1 MCSQK
6 LYPIEAPWFLSFP
19 GCFLVMVCPVP
30 LESHAV
36 RLGGSSL
43 LSPGFDIRLWFVY
56 LLIDEEHF
64 ALMFSFLVPLAFG
77 ECVGQVRV
85 RGWSTS
91 FPPQLQ
97 LLFLG
102 EDGAAPFLTQQGE
115 PISPSAALAGL

>member
-1 MCSQK
+1 MLPEVVSYRGSVVFVFPWMLFGHGLSCTSGVTCSQ
-6 LYPIEAPWFLSFP
+6 AW
-19 GCFLVMVCPVP
+19 
-30 LESHAV
+30 
-36 RLGGSSL
+36 GSSL